1 MSTDSSK
8 NDVLK
13 KYLEV
18 LCKCYSVGRFEG
30 LFSLLSEEC
39 VFESQWVLTPNKGKE
54 AVVEYFTN
62 KGTALRRSNSC
73 PECIIVELVGNLNA
87 IEDAEL
93 HVNGGAAQRA
103 SFGLFYP
110 DGKLAMLMRQ
120 RQNGRLIYV
129 LVDLQ
134 LDEQDMISRIDL
146 CIPELFRY
154 KYFDG
159 PFEVEELRY

>member
-1 MSTDSSK
+1 MRTDSSK

-13 KYLEV
+13 KYLRV
-18 LCKCYSVGRFEG
+18 LCKCYSVGRFER
-30 LFSLLSEEC
+30 LFPLLSEEC
-39 VFESQWVLTPNKGKE
+39 VFESQWVLTPNEGKD

-62 KGTALRRSNSC
+62 KGTALQRSNSC
-73 PECIIVELVGNLNA
+73 PECIIVELVGNLNP

-93 HVNGGAAQRA
+93 YVNGSVTQRG

-110 DGKLAMLMRQ
+110 DGKLAMLMSQ
-120 RQNGRLIYV
+120 QQKGGMFSV

-146 CIPELFRY
+146 CMPELFRY

-159 PFEVEELRY
+159 PFEVEGLRY